1 MVIDLHSASR
11 RSGFAALV
19 TLIAGVLVF
28 FSGKF
33 LFAAQCNASSK
44 PALWRLAAKLEP
56 GSAEYWRH
64 LGRSQQW
71 DTGGDVQDAIGY
83 LQLAARANPRSADVL
98 TELADAYETSGDS
111 MRAQEAYGKAHAN
124 YPISPEVA
132 WHYGNFLLLN
142 GKQLEG
148 YAEIRRALLVD
159 PSMTTSAIDQ
169 CWRSDP
175 HVGPILEKVL
185 PDKAEYFRAAMAYFL
200 AQKQVEAAVAVWKKE
215 RTIGLPAEISDGI
228 PLVDELVAEDR
239 VSEASQVWKEDL
251 EAAKW
256 PRDRAKEGSLL
267 SNGGFEQEIANG
279 GFDWR
284 EVAVDGASFDFD
296 SMAPHAGSR
305 SLRVA
310 FDGTG
315 NVDFHH
321 LIQDVP
327 VEPGTHYHFS
337 AFLRTEAITTDRGPG
352 FEIYDPRHPSEVR
365 AVTAEMLGT
374 NPWTRVQTEIATGSE
389 THLLRIALRRVPSW
403 KFDNKLRGAV
413 WIDDVVLTPA
423 RAASRDGSG

>member
-1 MVIDLHSASR
+1 MVINLQSAWR
-11 RSGFAALV
+11 RTGFAAAV
-19 TLIAGVLVF
+19 ALIAGVLVF

-33 LFAAQCNASSK
+33 LFAVQCTASSK
-44 PALWRLAAKLEP
+44 PALWQLAAKLEP
-56 GSAEYWRH
+56 GNAEYWRH
-64 LGRSQQW
+64 LGLAQQW
-71 DTGGDVQDAIGY
+71 DAGGDVQDAIRY
-83 LQLAARANPRSADVL
+83 LQLAARANPRSADAW
-98 TELADAYETSGDS
+98 TELADAYQASGDS
-111 MRAQEAYGKAHAN
+111 TRAQAAYEKARAN

-132 WHYGNFLLLN
+132 WRYGNFLLLN

-159 PSMTTSAIDQ
+159 PSMTMSAIDQ

-175 HVGPILEKVL
+175 HVGPILERVL
-185 PDKAEYFRAAMAYFL
+185 PDEAEYFRAAMSYFL

-215 RTIGLPAEISDGI
+215 RAIGLPAEISDGI

-239 VSEASQVWKEDL
+239 ITEARQVWQENLD
-251 EAAKW
+251 AAKW
-256 PRDRAKEGSLL
+256 LHGTATEGSLL

-296 SMAPHAGSR
+296 SVAPHAGSR
-305 SLRVA
+305 SLRAA

-337 AFLRTEAITTDRGPG
+337 AFLRTEAITTDRGLG
-352 FEIYDPRHPSEVR
+352 FEIYDPRHPSEVQ
-365 AVTAEMLGT
+365 AVTPEMVGT
-374 NPWTRVQTEIATGSE
+374 NPWTLVHADIATGSE
-389 THLLRIALRRVPSW
+389 TRLLRIVLRRVPSW
-403 KFDNKLRGAV
+403 KFDNKLCGTV
-413 WIDDVVLTPA
+413 WIDDVALAPA